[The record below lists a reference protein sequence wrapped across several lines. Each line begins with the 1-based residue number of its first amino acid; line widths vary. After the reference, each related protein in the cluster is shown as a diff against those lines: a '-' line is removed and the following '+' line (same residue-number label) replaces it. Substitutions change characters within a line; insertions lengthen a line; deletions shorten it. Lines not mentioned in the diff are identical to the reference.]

1 MSSRAGQL
9 AVTPVVIAGLAL
21 IAPQAGFGVGTEA
34 SGKQST
40 TITISSSVPAFHGQV
55 KSGSKRCESNR
66 RVQLYRKRAGKDP
79 RSLGRD
85 VTAGSGHWQVRVGN
99 LKSGA
104 YYAKAKPKR
113 SRGCAGARSEV
124 ALID

>member
-1 MSSRAGQL
+1 MSSRPARL
-9 AVTPVVIAGLAL
+9 AAVPVVIAGLAL
-21 IAPQAGFGVGTEA
+21 IAPQAGFGDGTEA
-34 SGKQST
+34 GGKRST

-55 KSGSKRCESNR
+55 RSGSRRCESNR
-66 RVQLYRKRAGKDP
+66 RVRLYRKRAGRDP
-79 RSLGRD
+79 KFLGRD
-85 VTAGSGHWQVRVGN
+85 TTSRSGRWQVRVDS

-113 SRGCAGARSEV
+113 SRGCAGARSEL

>member
-1 MSSRAGQL
+1 M
-9 AVTPVVIAGLAL
+9 IAGLAL
-21 IAPQAGFGVGTEA
+21 VAPQAGLGSEATA
-34 SGKQST
+34 SGRQST

-55 KSGSKRCESNR
+55 KSGSKRCESRR
-66 RVQLYRKRAGKDP
+66 RVRLYRKRAGKSP
-79 RSLGRD
+79 KFLGKD
-85 VTAGSGHWQVRVGN
+85 ATSGSGHWQVPVDN

-113 SRGCAGARSEV
+113 SGGCAGARSEL